1 MHTKEVPMMPEPTMT
16 ELMQH
21 IDRVGVLT
29 TAVLIVEVLI
39 AIALAYA
46 HVRITRNQVALGD
59 LVEQAA
65 AKIESNL
72 QSKK

>member
-1 MHTKEVPMMPEPTMT
+1 MTPEQVT

-21 IDRVGVLT
+21 MDRVGVLT
-29 TAVLIVEVLI
+29 TAVLVVEVLI

-46 HVRITRNQVALGD
+46 HVRITRNQMALSD
-59 LVEQAA
+59 LVQQAA
-65 AKIESNL
+65 AKIESDL

>member
-1 MHTKEVPMMPEPTMT
+1 MTPEQMT

-46 HVRITRNQVALGD
+46 HVRITRNQVALSD
-59 LVEQAA
+59 LVQQAA
-65 AKIESNL
+65 AKIESHL

>member
-1 MHTKEVPMMPEPTMT
+1 MPEPTMSQ
-16 ELMQH
+16 LMDA
-21 IDRVGVLT
+21 ISRVGVLT

-39 AIALAYA
+39 AIALAFA
-46 HVRITRNQVALGD
+46 HVRITRNQVALSA

>member
-1 MHTKEVPMMPEPTMT
+1 MPEPTMT

-21 IDRVGVLT
+21 MDRVGVLT

-46 HVRITRNQVALGD
+46 HIRITRNQVALGD

-65 AKIESNL
+65 AKIESHL
-72 QSKK
+72 QSEK

>member
-1 MHTKEVPMMPEPTMT
+1 MHKKEVPLMPEPTMT

-21 IDRVGVLT
+21 MDRVGVLT

-46 HVRITRNQVALGD
+46 HVRITRNQVALSA

>member
-1 MHTKEVPMMPEPTMT
+1 MMPEPTMT

-21 IDRVGVLT
+21 MDRVGVLT
-29 TAVLIVEVLI
+29 TAVLVVEVLI

-65 AKIESNL
+65 AKIESHL